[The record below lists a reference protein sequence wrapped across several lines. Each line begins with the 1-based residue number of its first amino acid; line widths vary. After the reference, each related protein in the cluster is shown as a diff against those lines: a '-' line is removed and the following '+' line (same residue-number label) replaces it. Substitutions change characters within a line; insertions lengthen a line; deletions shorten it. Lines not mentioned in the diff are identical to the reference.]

1 MDKKELYKLGISA
14 KNGNE
19 IAMLNIIN
27 DKKALIKKYSFNNE
41 DQYQYI
47 VLKLIEAIKRYNFE
61 K

>member
-1 MDKKELYKLGISA
+1 MNKKELYKLGI
-14 KNGNE
+14 KVQKGDE
-19 IAMLNIIN
+19 LAMLKIIN
-27 DKKALIKKYSFNNE
+27 TKNALIKKYSYNDE